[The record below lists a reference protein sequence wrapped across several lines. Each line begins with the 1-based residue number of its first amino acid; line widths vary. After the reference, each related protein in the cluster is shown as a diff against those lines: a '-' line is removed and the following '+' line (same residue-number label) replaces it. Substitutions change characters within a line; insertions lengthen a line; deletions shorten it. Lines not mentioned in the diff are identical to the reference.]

1 MSNNTKRIL
10 IISGVLLGIYLV
22 YYFLIRKWM
31 ESEGMNTKLVGLI
44 GNNTSTGIFRPS
56 DLETLS
62 YQQVQGLEK
71 V

>member
-31 ESEGMNTKLVGLI
+31 ENQGMNTKLGGLI
-44 GNNTSTGIFRPS
+44 DNNTSTGIFRPS

>member
-31 ESEGMNTKLVGLI
+31 ESEGMNTKLDGVTA
-44 GNNTSTGIFRPS
+44 NTSSNLIFRPS

-62 YQQVQGLEK
+62 YQQVQGIQK
-71 V
+71 G

>member
-31 ESEGMNTKLVGLI
+31 ENQGMNTKLDGVTA
-44 GNNTSTGIFRPS
+44 NTSSNLIFRPS

-62 YQQVQGLEK
+62 YQQVQGIQK
-71 V
+71 G